1 MGQCLSG
8 SDIDTYTSTGAVSEN
23 IVDLQKIVSD
33 SAWQMYSDCRQKD
46 FPKFMKNVRLVFDW
60 SGVKFIPEEPEYSEE
75 VKDQVKSNILF
86 ESVFCNNSNKEQQ
99 HSLKTEQQ
107 TTATCKSSL
116 TKGYTTG
123 FNVGLSLASPAAIV
137 GTTAGFS
144 KGFSVENAFETEDQK
159 TMTWAAEGV
168 LLVEKESE
176 VTAKLQITEQK
187 STYSF
192 TTRVAV
198 KGAVLVE
205 FYKRKNNEYLMHY
218 KADMRTILVEK
229 QDKIKTEKGEILV
242 EDREGTAYLKLGGKC
257 VFKYGIKQEIII
269 NQNGKNKQIKS

>member
-1 MGQCLSG
+1 
-8 SDIDTYTSTGAVSEN
+8 
-23 IVDLQKIVSD
+23 
-33 SAWQMYSDCRQKD
+33 MYSDCRSKD
-46 FPKFMKNVRLVFDW
+46 FPKAKKNVRLDFDW
-60 SGVKFIPEEPEYSEE
+60 RGVKFIPEEPKYSKEE
-75 VKDQVKSNILF
+75 TVQCESNILF

-99 HSLKTEQQ
+99 HTLKTEQQ

-123 FNVGLSLASPAAIV
+123 FNVGVSLAAPTAVV

-168 LLVEKESE
+168 LSVEKESE
-176 VTAKLQITEQK
+176 LTAKLQITEQK

-198 KGAVLVE
+198 KGEVLVE
-205 FYKRKNNEYLMHY
+205 FYKRKNNEYLTNF
-218 KADMRTILVEK
+218 KANMRTILVEK
-229 QDKIKTEKGEILV
+229 QNEIKNKKGELLV
-242 EDREGTAYLKLGGKC
+242 EDSQGTAYVKLEGKC
-257 VFKYGIKQEIII
+257 VFKYGIKQQIII
-269 NQNGKNKQIKS
+269 NQSCTNK